1 MLWSKQLGKTHIP
14 ERKNTAAM
22 PAVAMPTPK
31 EVLIPMLQ
39 HIGAPATP
47 IVKIGDLVKVGQ
59 KIGEAQGFVS
69 SPVHASVSG
78 KVTKIENYLRPDGK
92 VVPAVRILS
101 DGEMTVSESIA
112 PPVVTDFDSF
122 IAAIR
127 ESGLVGLGG
136 AGFPTAVK
144 LNALKGGT
152 IDTIVVNCAE
162 CEPYITSDAR
172 TILDDFD
179 YVTRGIDILLGHAV
193 GEVKVIF
200 AVEKNKP
207 ECIDKLKAHYAE
219 SDKVTVQ
226 GLPTKYPQGSE
237 KVITY
242 NTLGRIIEEGKL
254 PSDVG
259 VVVINVT
266 TLAFIAKYME
276 TGMPLVEKSFTVD
289 GSAVKNPMNVRGPI
303 GTPIRDIIE
312 FVGGLT
318 EEGGKVL
325 YGGPMMGI
333 AVSNI
338 DEPLMKN
345 NNAITCLSLKDSV
358 EPPITDCIHCG
369 RCVEA
374 CPIFLDPTAFA
385 GALTLETREDRA
397 TTLMALKINL
407 CMSCGCCSYVCPAN
421 RPLVQNNT
429 LGKIEV
435 QTYKAHLASLGEGK

>member
-14 ERKNTAAM
+14 ERKNTAQM
-22 PAVAMPTPK
+22 SAVAMPTPK

-47 IVKIGDLVKVGQ
+47 IVKVGDLVKVGQ

-78 KVTKIENYLRPDGK
+78 KVTKIENHLRPDGK
-92 VVPAVRILS
+92 VVPAIRILS
-101 DGEMTVSESIA
+101 DGEMTVSETVL

-226 GLPTKYPQGSE
+226 ALPTKYPQGSE
-237 KVITY
+237 KVIVY

-266 TLAFIAKYME
+266 TLAFIAKYLE
-276 TGMPLVEKSFTVD
+276 TGMPLVEKTFTVD

-397 TTLMALKINL
+397 TTLMALKVNL